1 MGSIVDS
8 EAWKNLR
15 QHCDVLEEIHIRD
28 LFAQEGNR
36 FYQFSLQGPE
46 IFLDFSKNRVVPET
60 MNLLIRLAEA
70 INLNDKIEAMF
81 TGQAINF
88 TEHRAVLHTALRNR
102 SNTPVMVNNE
112 DVMPKINKILNKMR
126 KFTEQVRS
134 GKWHGSTGKK
144 ITDIVNIG
152 IGGSDL
158 GPKMVV
164 NALAYYAKKNLR
176 CHFVSN
182 VDGTQ
187 ITETLESLDPETTL
201 FIVAS
206 KTFTTI
212 ETLTNAETARDWL
225 LKKLKAPKEA
235 VAKHFVAV
243 STNAEKVKEFG
254 IDVENM
260 FEFWDWVG
268 GRYSVWSAIG
278 LPIALSI
285 GMDKFEDFLAGAH
298 EMDKHF
304 YQAKFDKNIPVILG
318 LLSIFNHDFL
328 GAGSEAVIPYDQYLF
343 YLVQYLQQLSMESN
357 GKTITV
363 DGEISPC
370 RTGAILWGGI
380 GTDGQHA
387 FHQLLHQG
395 TELVAIDF
403 IIPIRSLNPTGEHHV
418 LLMANCLA
426 QAQALMCGRSLE
438 EVRKEML
445 DAGIDVKRVDELAPY
460 KVMPGNQP
468 VNMIMLDKL
477 TPRSLGALLAMYEHR
492 TFVIGA
498 VLGINSFD
506 QWGVELGK
514 KLAGN
519 ITGDLIYTEYSAEY
533 AEYDDSTKG
542 LIERCRSRF

>member
-1 MGSIVDS
+1 MTIVDS

-15 QHCDVLEEIHIRD
+15 EHSDVLEEIHVRD

-36 FYQFSLQGPE
+36 FHRFSLQGPE
-46 IFLDFSKNRVVPET
+46 IFLDFSKNRIVTET
-60 MNLLIRLAEA
+60 MNLLIKLAETV
-70 INLNDKIEAMF
+70 NLNDKIEAMF
-81 TGQAINF
+81 AGQPINI

-112 DVMPKINKILNKMR
+112 DVMPKINGVLNKIR
-126 KFTEQVRS
+126 KFTEQVRN
-134 GKWHGSTGKK
+134 GKWRGSTGKQ
-144 ITDIVNIG
+144 ITDVVNIG

-164 NALAYYAKKNLR
+164 NALAYYAKKGPR

-187 ITETLESLDPETTL
+187 IIEILNSIDPETTL

-225 LKKLKAPKEA
+225 LKKLKASKAA

-243 STNAEKVKEFG
+243 STNAEKVQEFG

-278 LPIALSI
+278 LSIALSI
-285 GMDKFEDFLAGAH
+285 GMEKFEDFLTGAH

-318 LLSIFNHDFL
+318 LLSILNHNFL

-357 GKTITV
+357 GKAITV
-363 DGEISPC
+363 GGEISPC
-370 RTGAILWGGI
+370 KTGAVLWGGI

-395 TELVAIDF
+395 TETVAIDF
-403 IIPIRSLNPTGEHHV
+403 IIPIRSLNPAGEHHT
-418 LLMANCLA
+418 LLVANCLA
-426 QAQALMCGRSLE
+426 QAQALMQGRSLE
-438 EVRKEML
+438 EVRREML
-445 DAGIDVKRVDELAPY
+445 DAGIEAERVDELAPH
-460 KVMPGNQP
+460 KVMPGNQL
-468 VNMIMLDKL
+468 VNMMVLDKL
-477 TPRSLGALLAMYEHR
+477 TPRSLGALLAMYEHK
-492 TFVIGA
+492 TFVVGA
-498 VLGINSFD
+498 VLGIDSFD

-514 KLAGN
+514 KLARN
-519 ITGDLIYTEYSAEY
+519 ITDDLIYSERSAEY

-542 LIERCRSRF
+542 LIEHFRRKS

>member
-1 MGSIVDS
+1 MNSIVNS

-15 QHCDVLEEIHIRD
+15 EHCDVLEEIHIRD

-36 FYQFSLQGPE
+36 FHQFSLQGPE
-46 IFLDFSKNRVVPET
+46 IFLDFSKNRVLPET
-60 MNLLIRLAEA
+60 MNSLIKLAETV
-70 INLNDKIEAMF
+70 NLNNKIEAMF

-102 SNTPVMVNNE
+102 SNTPIMVNNE
-112 DVMPKINKILNKMR
+112 DIMPKINGVLNKMR
-126 KFTEQVRS
+126 QFTEQVHS
-134 GKWHGSTGKK
+134 GKWRGNTGKK
-144 ITDIVNIG
+144 ITDVVNIG

-164 NALAYYAKKNLR
+164 NALAYYAKKGPR

-187 ITETLESLDPETTL
+187 ITEILESLDPETTL

-243 STNAEKVKEFG
+243 STNAEKVKAFG

-298 EMDKHF
+298 EMDQHF

-357 GKTITV
+357 GKTVTI

-438 EVRKEML
+438 EVREEML
-445 DAGIDVKRVDELAPY
+445 SAGIDAERIDELAPY

-477 TPRSLGALLAMYEHR
+477 TPRSLGALLAMYEHK

-519 ITGDLIYTEYSAEY
+519 ITDDLIYTEHSAEY

-542 LIERCRSRF
+542 LIEYYRRRF